1 MENNP
6 DLQHALR
13 MFRENLDDPLLARD
27 FAIRVLEEGGFQE
40 VIQFLIDYYSQ
51 DGEEPDHDLEVHYK
65 NLFDINGRYQL

>member
-13 MFRENLDDPLLARD
+13 MFRENLDDPVLARD
-27 FAIRVLEEGGFQE
+27 FATRVLDEGGFQE

-51 DGEEPDHDLEVHYK
+51 DGEEPDNECEVHYK
-65 NLFDINGRYQL
+65 NLFDVNSRYQL